1 MLRAFAAIVCAG
13 LVACGGSKKP
23 TAPDAAAICAG
34 TTSARDA
41 IVLHSGDPIAGG
53 KARGL
58 RELASRAPAGN
69 AGAVAELDRFVF
81 ASDTAAI
88 FLAHA
93 EERERKVREDLES
106 ARAIVQTIREAEE
119 RERGHDDVVQPPER
133 LPVDWPF
140 AEELRFPV
148 AIGARG
154 AAVDV
159 AAKAAELTKPLV
171 DGSALQAVTERA
183 KALANALDDLARKLA
198 ALDSA
203 PEGSAGGV
211 PIAEAIKIAN
221 VAHGKLN
228 ETIAALNTN
237 GSSLAALADEQN
249 GRRFAEAVRL
259 WSRLAASA
267 ARLADPWPTGV
278 PPARTRAF
286 VIAGPRQWVV
296 TCSTPGSFAPPPA
309 LLAAL
314 APITRARDG
323 LARSLGITGVASDP
337 PSLAALAAALD
348 AASKR

>member
-1 MLRAFAAIVCAG
+1 MARAFAAFVCAG
-13 LVACGGSKKP
+13 LVACGGSKQP
-23 TAPDAAAICAG
+23 AVPDAAAICAG
-34 TTSARDA
+34 TTPARDA
-41 IVLHSGDPIAGG
+41 IVLHASDPVSGG

-69 AGAVAELDRFVF
+69 AGAVAELDRFLS

-93 EERERKVREDLES
+93 EERERKLREDLES

-119 RERGHDDVVQPPER
+119 REHGPDGGVQPPGR
-133 LPVDWPF
+133 LAADWPF
-140 AEELRFPV
+140 AVALRFPGPPEV
-148 AIGARG
+148 RDTAIDFSAS
-154 AAVDV
+154 
-159 AAKAAELTKPLV
+159 AAELTKPLV

-183 KALANALDDLARKLA
+183 KALAKALDELAKRLA
-198 ALDSA
+198 ALDTA
-203 PEGSAGGV
+203 PDGAGGGM

-221 VAHGKLN
+221 IAHGKLN
-228 ETIAALNTN
+228 ETVAALTTS
-237 GSSLAALADEQN
+237 GASLAALADEQG

-286 VIAGPRQWVV
+286 VIAGPRQAVV
-296 TCSTPGSFAPPPA
+296 TCSTPRSFAPPPEI
-309 LLAAL
+309 LAAL

-323 LARSLGITGVASDP
+323 LARALGITGVANDP